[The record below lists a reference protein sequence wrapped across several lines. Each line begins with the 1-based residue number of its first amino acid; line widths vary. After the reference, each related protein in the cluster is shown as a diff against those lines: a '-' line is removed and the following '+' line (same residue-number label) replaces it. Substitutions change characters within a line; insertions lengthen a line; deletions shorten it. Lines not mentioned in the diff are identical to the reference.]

1 MRKRRN
7 PLLGMLRGLLLPAI
21 AAAVLVMFAAAL
33 DGLTTGRDAED
44 LRQLEEALRRSCA
57 ACYAAEGQYPQ
68 SLEYLEEHYG
78 LQIDEEHFAVFYE
91 PFGSNLMPNFTV
103 LERKP

>member
-1 MRKRRN
+1 MRQRRKSRVSGLAALLI
-7 PLLGMLRGLLLPAI
+7 PLLII
-21 AAAVLVMFAAAL
+21 AAAVIFARGADRL
-33 DGLTTGRDAED
+33 DADRGAEAKTRLEDAI
-44 LRQLEEALRRSCA
+44 LRGCA